1 MRNGSILGRLLFN
14 IFIYELFLF
23 TNDIDIATYPADNTP
38 YATSS
43 KTNLA
48 IVKLQQCS
56 GSLFTWLQNNGI
68 KSNAGK
74 CHFLVSTKVWRINNV
89 VNNNKFK
96 RKINRINI
104 ESSPQE
110 KLLGV
115 ILDDQLNFKSLMSNL
130 CKKVS
135 HKLNA
140 LARISSFM
148 DLLKRRVIMKT
159 YVNSQLCNC
168 LLVWMIYSRSINN
181 EISRFHERPL
191 KIVYKDKF
199 SSFGTPLEKYKALKS
214 MLEICKF

>member
-1 MRNGSILGRLLFN
+1 MWETARFWGGYFSI
-14 IFIYELFLF
+14 FLY
-23 TNDIDIATYPADNTP
+23 TNFSYSQMIQILPLITYNTP

-56 GSLFTWLQNNGI
+56 ASLFTWLQNNGI

-135 HKLNA
+135 RKLNA

-181 EISRFHERPL
+181 EISRFHKRPL

>member
-38 YATSS
+38 YAKSS

-48 IVKLQQCS
+48 IVKPQQCS

-68 KSNAGK
+68 KSNADK
-74 CHFLVSTKVWRINNV
+74 CHFLVSTKVWPINNV

-104 ESSPQE
+104 ERSPQE

-135 HKLNA
+135 RKLNA

-148 DLLKRRVIMKT
+148 DLLKRRVIMKI

-181 EISRFHERPL
+181 EISRFHKRPL